1 GDRTE
6 VAGHP
11 DAAQRVGHQW
21 KARDRRD
28 RNVLQRDHRRDA
40 LPVSTISAA
49 TWSAS
54 RVCAIR
60 SGHRGPLA
68 RAGLGSGQLARAR
81 PRSGQRARARLGGG
95 PLRRPRLRSGLVQA
109 RLGAPE
115 AGQRRQRRQRELD
128 DLAHDAAELLVQ
140 RAGVVWDAV
149 ALADLADLLGDLAI
163 AVGGQIREEVVL
175 DLVAEVAREDVE
187 ELAAG

>member
-1 GDRTE
+1 M
-6 VAGHP
+6 
-11 DAAQRVGHQW
+11 
-21 KARDRRD
+21 
-28 RNVLQRDHRRDA
+28 
-40 LPVSTISAA
+40 VSHM
-49 TWSAS
+49 
-54 RVCAIR
+54 R
-60 SGHRGPLA
+60 SGRSGPLA
-68 RAGLGSGQLARAR
+68 RARLGSGPLARARLRSGQLART
-81 PRSGQRARARLGGG
+81 RLGSGR
-95 PLRRPRLRSGLVQA
+95 LLRPRLRNGLVQA

-115 AGQRRQRRQRELD
+115 TRHRRQRELD